1 MTPWS
6 TVVTQWSVWLSS
18 ALFCWPNELE
28 IAHGVLWRWQTLCW
42 RVQWHWHKASLQ
54 PHIWA
59 LPWQSSASW
68 KDNGVFWNHK
78 AQYNNSSL
86 KCYCWVIFW
95 HVEYYRKKIGHC
107 IDKESNCNSRMK
119 HCYIIFLSIVME
131 VIYMFI
137 YSDLC
142 YICYTEDR
150 KKYCDIRAPDFTL
163 EHLDVIM
170 ED

>member
-1 MTPWS
+1 MTPCS
-6 TVVTQWSVWLSS
+6 TVVTQWNVWLSS

-42 RVQWHWHKASLQ
+42 HVQWHWHKASLQ

-59 LPWQSSASW
+59 LSWQNSASW

-95 HVEYYRKKIGHC
+95 HVEYYKKKIGHC
-107 IDKESNCNSRMK
+107 IDKAIVIAEWSIVTL
-119 HCYIIFLSIVME
+119 YLSIVME

-142 YICYTEDR
+142 YIEDR
-150 KKYCDIRAPDFTL
+150 KKKHCDIRAPDFTL